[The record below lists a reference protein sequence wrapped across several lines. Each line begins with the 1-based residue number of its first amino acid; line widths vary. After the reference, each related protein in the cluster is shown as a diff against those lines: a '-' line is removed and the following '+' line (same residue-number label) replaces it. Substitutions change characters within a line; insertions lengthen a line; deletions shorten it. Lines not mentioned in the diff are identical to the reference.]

1 MPPEVVRPT
10 GHLQVKGSRGARAFY
25 ALVRDAEGRHQRRLG
40 PAWVKDSGRR
50 TPRGAV
56 KWIARDGTAPDGHL
70 TPAAAEDL
78 LQRLLATAPRKVA
91 RATRAARNR
100 GLTLREGCDAWLR
113 DAERE
118 GEVKHSTLS
127 DYGHVAD
134 RICRDLG
141 GSIAVASLTS
151 ARLGEYI
158 SGLMAERWV
167 SDKAARERR
176 AAGGT
181 VNLLADGRH
190 VHVTAA
196 STRTREKYRTA
207 LNGVMECAVELG
219 AIETNPMLAVKRPGR
234 ARKRHRRT
242 SLASTHFLRPIEVHA
257 LVRAAAKMEPQDGT
271 MFLTMA
277 FCGLRL
283 GEALDLRWGA
293 INFEGSSM
301 LVESSFVRERS
312 DTPKSGVGRVV
323 PMALEVSQAL
333 ATHAEQRVGR
343 SNADLVFLGKRGGH
357 VDANRL
363 RLRFYN
369 ALEAAGVKRVRI
381 HDLRHT
387 FGTVCAAAGIPQ
399 TTLKEWMGH
408 ADLATTELYTAY
420 YPQAS
425 DAARISAAFAE
436 QSVAGGTMTAAAS

>member
-1 MPPEVVRPT
+1 
-10 GHLQVKGSRGARAFY
+10 
-25 ALVRDAEGRHQRRLG
+25 
-40 PAWVKDSGRR
+40 
-50 TPRGAV
+50 
-56 KWIARDGTAPDGHL
+56 
-70 TPAAAEDL
+70 
-78 LQRLLATAPRKVA
+78 
-91 RATRAARNR
+91 
-100 GLTLREGCDAWLR
+100 
-113 DAERE
+113 
-118 GEVKHSTLS
+118 
-127 DYGHVAD
+127 
-134 RICRDLG
+134 
-141 GSIAVASLTS
+141 
-151 ARLGEYI
+151 
-158 SGLMAERWV
+158 
-167 SDKAARERR
+167 
-176 AAGGT
+176 
-181 VNLLADGRH
+181 
-190 VHVTAA
+190 
-196 STRTREKYRTA
+196 
-207 LNGVMECAVELG
+207 MECAVELG

-242 SLASTHFLRPIEVHA
+242 SLASTHFLRPVEVHA
-257 LVRAAAKMEPQDGT
+257 LVRAASEVEPQDGT

-293 INFEGSSM
+293 ISVEGSSM

-333 ATHAEQRVGR
+333 AAHAQQRVGG
-343 SNADLVFLGKRGGH
+343 SDADLVFLGKRGGH

-420 YPQAS
+420 YPQAR
-425 DAARISAAFAE
+425 DAARISSAFAE
-436 QSVAGGTMTAAAS
+436 QSATAGAITAAAS